1 MFPFAR
7 NAGGTQQRKRA
18 NQRSALGAERPH
30 KLWSA
35 RGDARAAASHM
46 GNCGS
51 SGSAGDDVDPELA
64 RKNVEVKKAM
74 AAAVAEDAKV
84 IKMLLLG
91 AGESGKSTIFKQ
103 MKIINKDGYSREER
117 LAFRSIVWS
126 NTIVS
131 MKLLASSFDKI
142 PGEVEDPNVKALLDR
157 LEAATEEEEK
167 LTLRVEEGGTVG
179 KLIKQMWENDKI
191 KFYFENRSKFQLN
204 DSAEYYFNALD
215 RISEESYEPN
225 EQDVLRSRVRTTGI
239 VQSDF
244 AIKGVKFSMF
254 DVGGQRNERRKW
266 IHCFD
271 NVHAVVFVAA
281 LSEFDQVL
289 YEDESQNRMCEA
301 LDLFQQISNSKWFAD
316 TAMILFLNKNDLFE
330 AKLAKLTAR
339 NETMAQYCTVEKG
352 FREAYTGSNDYQQ
365 CVDYWKAQFTA
376 QPQDKAKSVYT
387 HPTCA
392 TDTSNVKFVFG
403 AVVSIILEEN
413 MKASGLA

>member
-1 MFPFAR
+1 
-7 NAGGTQQRKRA
+7 
-18 NQRSALGAERPH
+18 
-30 KLWSA
+30 
-35 RGDARAAASHM
+35 M

-51 SGSAGDDVDPELA
+51 SGAGGDDVDAELA
-64 RKNVEVKKAM
+64 RKNAEVKKAM

-117 LAFRSIVWS
+117 LAFKSIVWS

-142 PGEVEDPNVKALLDR
+142 PDEVEDPNVKALLDR
-157 LEAATEEEEK
+157 LETATEEEEK
-167 LTLRVEEGGTVG
+167 LTLGVEEGGTVG
-179 KLIKQMWENDKI
+179 ELIKQMWDNDKI
-191 KFYFENRSKFQLN
+191 KFYFDNRSKFQLN

-301 LDLFQQISNSKWFAD
+301 LDLFKQISNSKWFAE

-330 AKLAKLTAR
+330 IKLAKLTAR

-365 CVDYWKAQFTA
+365 CVDYWKAQFIA

>member
-1 MFPFAR
+1 
-7 NAGGTQQRKRA
+7 
-18 NQRSALGAERPH
+18 
-30 KLWSA
+30 
-35 RGDARAAASHM
+35 M

-51 SGSAGDDVDPELA
+51 VRSGSGDVDPDQA
-64 RKNVEVKKAM
+64 RKNAEVKKAL
-74 AAAVAEDAKV
+74 AVSVAEDAKV

-103 MKIINKDGYSREER
+103 MKIINKNGYSRDER
-117 LAFRSIVWS
+117 LAFKSIVWS
-126 NTIVS
+126 NTVVS
-131 MKLLASSFDKI
+131 MKMLAGAFDKI

-157 LEAATEEEEK
+157 LENATEEEEK
-167 LTLRVEEGGTVG
+167 LTCLVEAGVTVG
-179 KLIKQMWENDKI
+179 ELIKQMWDNDKI

-215 RISEESYEPN
+215 RISVESYEPN

-244 AIKGVKFSMF
+244 TIKGAKFSMF

-301 LDLFQQISNSKWFAD
+301 LDLFKQISNSKWFAD

-330 AKLAKLTAR
+330 SKLEKLTAR

-352 FREAYTGSNDYQQ
+352 FKEAYTGSNDYQQ
-365 CVDYWKAQFTA
+365 CVDYWKSQFTA
-376 QPQDKAKSVYT
+376 QPRDKTKSVYT

-403 AVVSIILEEN
+403 AVISIVLEAN